1 MATKYIGDGFIQ
13 ITGIGSS
20 ATGTISGN
28 LTVTGT
34 VELPDTT
41 NLNGTSLTSNLNA
54 KVGTNSPTFTGT
66 VNLPSSSSIN
76 IGGASLDNIISTVS
90 GTATMSFGTA
100 TRTGTDTLII
110 PFRNVENTAD
120 LSIGTNY
127 NPIITV
133 DAVTETLP
141 NPSNLYLF
149 TGNGTPDSSG
159 NSRNLT
165 ITSGTTIGTDLL
177 KGGIITLT
185 AGKLAYAIT
194 DYVTWTTGNGYTLS
208 FDFKY
213 TTTST
218 YTQILRVG
226 ERHYTS
232 GGSLGTSV
240 GTRGVGFEVT
250 SGSCRLMFAHNGG
263 NYVAVGNTTFGAGFI
278 SNTWYHIDIIFKEG
292 AISDTN
298 PELYINN
305 TLIAGTYTGIT
316 SGGIT
321 ITNVLQIGNSTHPQY
336 GTTDK
341 NPSFA
346 NLRVTPTIL
355 TALQRAVLVS
365 NTPISPLTTQI
376 VARNTNNV
384 QFKILN
390 RVFGYMPI
398 VANKNNIK
406 INATIVDGAAIKAS
420 GNIPVTQI
428 T

>member
-1 MATKYIGDGFIQ
+1 MSVKTIGDGFLS
-13 ITGIGSS
+13 ITGIGASS
-20 ATGTISGN
+20 TGTISGG
-28 LTVTGT
+28 LT
-34 VELPDTT
+34 
-41 NLNGTSLTSNLNA
+41 A
-54 KVGTNSPTFTGT
+54 TGT
-66 VNLPSSSSIN
+66 VNLPSTTNIAGTSLATTLAQKANIASPTFTGIVNLPSSVTIGGTPVDTL
-76 IGGASLDNIISTVS
+76 IGGASGSTS
-90 GTATMSFGTA
+90 MSFGTA
-100 TRTGTDTLII
+100 TLSGTDTLII

-127 NPIITV
+127 HPIITV

-149 TGNGTPDSSG
+149 TGTVNADFSG

-194 DYVTWTTGNGYTLS
+194 DYVTWTSGNGYTLS

-213 TTTST
+213 TTTGT

-232 GGSLGTSV
+232 GMPIGSSL

-250 SGSCRLMFAHNGG
+250 SGNCRLMFGRGG
-263 NYVAVGNTTFGAGFI
+263 GYVAIGNTVFGAGFI
-278 SNTWYHIDIIFKEG
+278 SNTWYHIDIIFKVG

-305 TLIAGTYTGIT
+305 TLIAGNYNGIT

-321 ITNVLQIGNSTHPQY
+321 ITDVLQIGNSTHPEY
-336 GTTDK
+336 GTTNKD
-341 NPSFA
+341 PSFA

-365 NTPISPLTTQI
+365 NTGISPLTTQI

-390 RVFGYMPI
+390 RAFGYMPI
-398 VANKNNIK
+398 VANKASLN
-406 INATIVDGAAIKAS
+406 INATIVDGASIKAS
-420 GNIPVTQI
+420 TNIPVSHLT
-428 T
+428 